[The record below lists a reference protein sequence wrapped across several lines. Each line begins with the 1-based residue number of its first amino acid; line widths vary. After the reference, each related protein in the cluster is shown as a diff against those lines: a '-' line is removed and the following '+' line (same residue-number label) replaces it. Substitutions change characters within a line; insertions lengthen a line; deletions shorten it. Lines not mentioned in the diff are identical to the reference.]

1 HMRYVLTAVKILVF
15 ALLFSFAL
23 KNSDSVTVRYYL
35 GAEWQAPL
43 VFVLLVAFCAGAVI
57 GVLACLG
64 QLFRQRREIGRLKRL
79 TSDIQSSRRDAQT
92 QRISQGEFTP

>member
-1 HMRYVLTAVKILVF
+1 MRYVLWAVKFLVF
-15 ALLFSFAL
+15 VLVLSFAI
-23 KNSDSVTVRYYL
+23 KNSDPVSVRYYL

-43 VFVLLVAFCAGAVI
+43 IFVLLVAFCAGAVL

-79 TSDIQSSRRDAQT
+79 RAESLSGREDAKA
-92 QRISQGEFTP
+92 QGITPGELTP

>member
-1 HMRYVLTAVKILVF
+1 MRYVLWTFRFLVFILV
-15 ALLFSFAL
+15 LSFAV

-43 VFVLLVAFCAGAVI
+43 IFVLLVTFCAGAAF

-79 TSDIQSSRRDAQT
+79 QVDGQSNRRDAEA
-92 QRISQGEFTP
+92 QRVIPNELNA

>member
-1 HMRYVLTAVKILVF
+1 MRYLLWAVKLLAFVLV
-15 ALLFSFAL
+15 LSFAL
-23 KNSDSVTVRYYL
+23 KNSDPVTVRYYL

-79 TSDIQSSRRDAQT
+79 ASEIQSNRREAET

>member
-1 HMRYVLTAVKILVF
+1 MRYLLWAVKLLAFVLV
-15 ALLFSFAL
+15 LSFAL

-43 VFVLLVAFCAGAVI
+43 VFVLLVAFCAGAII

-79 TSDIQSSRRDAQT
+79 ASEIQSNRREAET

>member
-1 HMRYVLTAVKILVF
+1 MRYLLWAVKLLAFVLV
-15 ALLFSFAL
+15 LSFAL

-43 VFVLLVAFCAGAVI
+43 VFVLLIAFCAGAAC

-64 QLFRQRREIGRLKRL
+64 QLFRQRREISRLKRVL
-79 TSDIQSSRRDAQT
+79 PEAPPDRRDAQM
-92 QRISQGEFTP
+92 QRSARSEPTP